1 MSETVRASA
10 IRLIVSD
17 VDGVW
22 TSGKILYLGDGREI
36 KDFHV
41 RDGLAV
47 KLAQKAGLS
56 VAVITSRSSK
66 ALERRCREL
75 GITELVQGA
84 SSKLSEMQ
92 RLVKRLEMDMSEV
105 CYIGDD
111 LPDLAPIEAAAISAA
126 PSDAVAEVLETVT
139 WRLQAAAGRGAFR
152 ELVEMLLRHRGQWD
166 DIVKGFRSDTTD
178 APKV

>member
-1 MSETVRASA
+1 MTESTAASM
-10 IRLIVSD
+10 IRLIISD

-22 TSGKILYLGDGREI
+22 TSGRILYLGDGREL

-47 KLAQKAGLS
+47 KIAQKAGISL
-56 VAVITSRSSK
+56 AVITSRSSK

-84 SSKLSEMQ
+84 SSKLAEMQ
-92 RLVKRLEMDMSEV
+92 KLIRRLSLDMSAV

-111 LPDLAPIEAAAISAA
+111 LPDLAPIAEAAISAA
-126 PSDAVAEVLETVT
+126 PADAAPEVLDAVT
-139 WRLQAAAGRGAFR
+139 WKLQTAGGAGAIR
-152 ELVEMLLRHRGQWD
+152 ELVERLLRQRGQWD
-166 DIVKGFRSDTTD
+166 EIVEGFRSGKVSS
-178 APKV
+178 PKV